1 MRKSLVLFSFL
12 LLSIGSWA
20 QKTGNM
26 SHEGSSG
33 DVFIGYSL
41 QNGDTLHSASG
52 FEAALT
58 GNLRDWFG
66 LQADF
71 SGHYKSFNGAGART
85 YNMLFGPQLSHQV
98 GKFRIYGHGLA
109 GVAHFSG
116 FGFNS
121 QNSLGWA
128 LGGGADYDFGSHVA
142 FRPIQLDY
150 LGSHF
155 FSTTQS
161 NVRYSVGLV
170 YRFK

>member
-1 MRKSLVLFSFL
+1 MRKIFILFTFL
-12 LLSIGSWA
+12 LLSIACWA

-26 SHEGSSG
+26 SQESSSG

-41 QNGDTLHSASG
+41 ENGDTLHSASG

-66 LQADF
+66 LEADF
-71 SGHYKSFNGAGART
+71 SGHYKSLGGAGART

-98 GKFRIYGHGLA
+98 GKFHIYVHGLG

-116 FGFNS
+116 FGLGS

-128 LGGGADYDFGSHVA
+128 LGGGADYDFDSHFA
-142 FRPIQLDY
+142 FRPVQLDY

-170 YRFK
+170 YRF